1 MVDQRRDVAEEHAAV
16 NRRREHL
23 FDVRVAGVEDLPE
36 RLPGA
41 DALARAQE
49 LLQKRRAALAV
60 RKDCGVLPPEEERR
74 EAAFLSRAEA
84 ALAPARTD
92 AEASA
97 ALQKLAADAAASAQT
112 SREAACRACENGL
125 RFVQNTFG
133 EDQELWIL
141 LHGLQHTRAAEALQ
155 KDPATLCARLLTQ
168 ATPAAQAATLR
179 TELQR
184 Q

>member
-1 MVDQRRDVAEEHAAV
+1 M
-16 NRRREHL
+16 
-23 FDVRVAGVEDLPE
+23 
-36 RLPGA
+36 
-41 DALARAQE
+41 
-49 LLQKRRAALAV
+49 
-60 RKDCGVLPPEEERR
+60 
-74 EAAFLSRAEA
+74 
-84 ALAPARTD
+84 
-92 AEASA
+92 EASA
-97 ALQKLAADAAASAQT
+97 ALQKLAADAEGFAQT

-168 ATPAAQAATLR
+168 ATPTAQAATLR